1 MAFWAG
7 FFFLNFG
14 VATVDLNWI
23 AKAAFMPLIF
33 WMSYL
38 YFYIEGRKSF
48 LKPLLVRFYRR
59 AAANEMFL
67 FETYY
72 HENIE
77 SKLRDNL
84 RVVKSQLE
92 YWNLH
97 SDFREIKAES
107 VNNFL
112 ANEYLALQRN
122 IAQRTLNILTSAKQY
137 EN

>member
-1 MAFWAG
+1 MAFWGA
-7 FFFLNFG
+7 FFVLNFG

-23 AKAAFMPLIF
+23 AKSSFIPLIF
-33 WMSYL
+33 WTSYL
-38 YFYIEGRKSF
+38 YFYYEGRKAF

-77 SKLRDNL
+77 TSVRTKINKA
-84 RVVKSQLE
+84 KSQLE
-92 YWNLH
+92 YWNIH
-97 SDFREIKAES
+97 KSFPEIKAES

-112 ANEYLALQRN
+112 ANQYLDLQHHLATR
-122 IAQRTLNILTSAKQY
+122 AVNILK
-137 EN
+137 